1 MPNWKKVITSG
12 SIASLDTLTV
22 SNGITGS
29 LLGTATTASYVSP
42 TFISSSAASSG
53 FGSGGGE
60 TPASKLF
67 NYYNFT

>member
-22 SNGITGS
+22 TNGITGS
-29 LLGTATTASYVSP
+29 LYGTATTASYISP

>member
-12 SIASLDTLTV
+12 SNALLNTLTV
-22 SNGITGS
+22 TNGITGS
-29 LLGTATTASYVSP
+29 LYGTATTASYISP

>member
-22 SNGITGS
+22 SNGIKGS
-29 LLGTATTASYVSP
+29 LYGTATTASYISP

-53 FGSGGGE
+53 YGSGGGE
-60 TPASKLF
+60 TPASKLL
-67 NYYNFT
+67 NYYNFI